1 MAPINTMIPG
11 LIAVIMTLSLM
22 AIMSMAVVRER
33 ESGTLEQ
40 LFITP
45 IRPAEYL
52 IGKVVPYALLACVQ
66 MTIIAL
72 GGALWFRVPFAGNL
86 LLVLV
91 GLLLFMLISIGLGLL
106 ISLASNTRAQ
116 AIQLVM
122 FVMLPSMVL
131 SGFVFPIESMPVEIA
146 WVSNLLPL
154 THALVVL
161 RSSFAKDAGWLA
173 LAQPLL
179 IMLGFAVVIFGSAV
193 VATRRRMVAR

>member
-1 MAPINTMIPG
+1 
-11 LIAVIMTLSLM
+11 
-22 AIMSMAVVRER
+22 
-33 ESGTLEQ
+33 
-40 LFITP
+40 
-45 IRPAEYL
+45 
-52 IGKVVPYALLACVQ
+52 

-72 GGALWFRVPFAGNL
+72 GGALWFRVPFDGNL
-86 LLVLV
+86 LVVLV

-106 ISLASNTRAQ
+106 ISLASSTRAQ

-122 FVMLPSMVL
+122 FIMLPSMVL

-161 RSSFAKDAGWLA
+161 RSSFAKDVGWLA

-193 VATRRRMVAR
+193 VATRKRMVAR